1 MNTLPESN
9 RSQSPADWLRPAA
22 WLFYL
27 AVGLEILFMISP
39 AAFYFYSLYGPALN
53 ALDRFWAT
61 AWLTQFFLPHISTTQ
76 SLLLNALP
84 GIGGFLAT
92 VGAVW
97 FLAAAGQLYWS
108 KFHRRGL
115 VTTGLYGLSR
125 HPQYTG
131 LALFGLGALLL
142 WPRFLVLIAYVL
154 MLFLYRALAALEERR
169 CVEAFGEAYRDYQA
183 HTRPI
188 LPFAPRSSGME
199 WGGISRIG
207 FGRIPALPIA
217 ATVLAVLIA
226 FGLREWALSSIAA
239 VYEGRTA
246 VLSPAPLDEK
256 ELRAAYGTALKDPG
270 IRQAMASAGGEPLV
284 VHVVPRDW
292 HLADLPMETEAGREG
307 HETPANFDRHQ
318 YKLLFSRAS
327 THEPRAVGR
336 AIIRSA
342 HGLNPF
348 LLASVDIAAG
358 TVSAVETPPAHVRWG
373 DIPTPLF

>member
-1 MNTLPESN
+1 MTTLPESKP
-9 RSQSPADWLRPAA
+9 SQSPADWLKSAA

-39 AAFYFYSLYGPALN
+39 AALYFYSLYGPALN
-53 ALDRFWAT
+53 ALDHFWAT
-61 AWLTQFFLPHISTTQ
+61 AWLTQFFLPHISTTR

-142 WPRFLVLIAYVL
+142 WPRFLVLIAYVA

-183 HTRPI
+183 RTRPI
-188 LPFAPRSSGME
+188 LPIAPESLGVRWVE
-199 WGGISRIG
+199 IARTRL
-207 FGRIPALPIA
+207 GRIPALPIV
-217 ATVLAVLIA
+217 ATALAVVIA
-226 FGLREWALSSIAA
+226 LGLREYALTQITAF
-239 VYEGRTA
+239 YENHSA
-246 VLSPAPLDEK
+246 VLSPALLSDR
-256 ELRAAYGTALKDPG
+256 ELRSAYRTALADAGVWQAITSTGTA
-270 IRQAMASAGGEPLV
+270 PLV
-284 VHVVPRDW
+284 VHVLPQEW
-292 HLADLPMETEAGREG
+292 YLADLPLDAEPMSGG
-307 HETPANFDRHQ
+307 HHTPATFDRRH
-318 YKLLFSRAS
+318 YKLLFSRAR
-327 THEPRAVGR
+327 THEPRAVGKD
-336 AIIRSA
+336 IIRSA

-358 TVSAVETPPAHVRWG
+358 TVSIVETPPAYVRWG